1 MSDSSATIQ
10 TRDRRPLYDLLIIGA
25 GINGAG
31 FARDAAGRGLSV
43 ALCEKDDL
51 AQGTSSRSGKLI
63 HGGLRYLE
71 YYEFRLVREALKE
84 RSVMLKQAPHI
95 IWPMRFVLPHSP
107 EQRPAWLVRAGLFLY
122 DHLGGKD
129 DLLPGSRGLDLRS
142 CPEGEA
148 IRDDYPRGFEYADC
162 WVDDARLVVLNALDA
177 ARLGARVYPRAAC
190 TRASRRADHWEVE
203 LTDTES
209 GEITPL
215 AARAVINAAGPWV
228 DRVLK
233 GAFVDQGGKDG
244 GSKDR
249 VKLVKGSH
257 IVLPKHYPTANSYLL
272 QNDDKRVI
280 FVNPYEG
287 DKLLVGTTDIVY
299 EGDPDRVAIDREEI
313 DYLLRV
319 VNRYFKTPY
328 TRDDILT
335 SFSGIRPLFDDARDN
350 PSAVTR
356 DYVFDVSDAGGRA
369 PLLSVFG
376 GKITTYRKLAEHGLE
391 KLAPYFPEL
400 GKSWNETAPLPGGD
414 MPGADFEVFL
424 KGLKRDYPWLEEA
437 TVTRYARLYG
447 TLARRILG
455 EARGYADLGEHL
467 GADLYALEARYLV
480 DHEWARSAAD
490 ILERR
495 TKLYLVMSDAEVE
508 RVAAW
513 VAREVDA
520 PRGAGADARADSVAT
535 S

>member
-1 MSDSSATIQ
+1 MSDSSAQ
-10 TRDRRPLYDLLIIGA
+10 PRPLYDLLIIGA

-129 DLLPGSRGLDLRS
+129 DLLPGSRGLDLRT

-148 IRDDYPRGFEYADC
+148 IRDDYPKGFEYADC

-190 TRASRRADHWEVE
+190 TKATRLADHWEVE

-228 DRVLK
+228 DSVLK
-233 GAFVDQGGKDG
+233 GAFDQGG
-244 GSKDR
+244 KDR

-257 IVLPKHYPTANSYLL
+257 IVLPKRYATANSYLL

-287 DKLLVGTTDIVY
+287 DKLLVGTTDILY
-299 EGDPDRVAIDREEI
+299 EGDPDRVAIDQQEI
-313 DYLLRV
+313 DYLLGV

-328 TRDDILT
+328 TEDDILT
-335 SFSGIRPLFDDARDN
+335 SFSGIRPLFDDSQDN

-356 DYVFDVSDAGGRA
+356 DYVFDVADAGGKA

-391 KLAPYFPEL
+391 RLAPYFPAM
-400 GKSWNETAPLPGGD
+400 GKTWNATAPLPGGD
-414 MPGADFEVFL
+414 MPGADFAAFL
-424 KGLKRDYPWLEEA
+424 KGLQRDYPWLEKA
-437 TVTRYARLYG
+437 TATRYARLYG

-455 EARGYADLGEHL
+455 EARRYQDLGEHL
-467 GADLYALEARYLV
+467 GADLYAVEARYLV

-495 TKLYLVMSDAEVE
+495 TKLYLVMSEAEVE

-513 VAREVDA
+513 VRREVDA
-520 PRGAGADARADSVAT
+520 PPGARADARTDSVAT